1 MTFDDIKET
10 LNLLDDWESRYAFL
24 IDLGAKL
31 PSYPENKMD
40 AAHAV
45 PGCIASV
52 WMDYAW
58 QNDHLDMRL
67 MSDATIVKGL
77 LYILISLY
85 QNKTATDI
93 LAIDAKEAFT
103 SLGLESKMT
112 ANRRDGFVAVSN
124 RIKALAN
131 AQI

>member
-1 MTFDDIKET
+1 MTFADIQET
-10 LNLLDDWESRYAFL
+10 LHILGDWEDRYAFL
-24 IDLGAKL
+24 IELGGKL
-31 PSYPENKMD
+31 APYPADKMN

-52 WMDYAW
+52 WMDYNW
-58 QNDHLDMRL
+58 QDGTLNMQL
-67 MSDATIVKGL
+67 MSDAAIVKGL

-85 QNKTATDI
+85 EGQTAAQI
-93 LAIDAKEAFT
+93 LDIDAKAAFA
-103 SLGLESKMT
+103 SLGLEDKMT

-124 RIKALAN
+124 RIKALAS